1 MPHRIEI
8 PAGVLSMFRT
18 ELDSADSL
26 PMEISRTIPRLAF
39 KYGERIAHRMAAEDS
54 LSTPELMRRITPP
67 LAGLI
72 LVLVAAA
79 WLVTWSTSE
88 LTLSRLAMV
97 APAETSGLLLFFG
110 LMLVMMVAMMLP
122 AALPMI
128 IAVRGIT
135 RLEAGRPTKPADNV
149 ATSLFVAP
157 YFLVWAGFG
166 VLALAALMALGL
178 MGPLA
183 APWTFI
189 PAATLIAAG
198 VYQVTRTK
206 EVCLTHCQ
214 TPMSFVT
221 LHWRSGRLGSVRMG
235 LRHAAYCLG
244 CCWLFMIALFVAGA
258 MSLVWM
264 GVLSVAIFAEKLT
277 TRPVSV
283 SRGIGVVL
291 LIVGGLLAAQGFSAV

>member
-1 MPHRIEI
+1 
-8 PAGVLSMFRT
+8 MFRT
-18 ELDSADSL
+18 ELDRANTL
-26 PMEISRTIPRLAF
+26 PTEISRTIPRLAF

-54 LSTPELMRRITPP
+54 LSAPELLRRITPP

-128 IAVRGIT
+128 LAFRGIT

-277 TRPVSV
+277 TRPVAV

-291 LIVGGLLAAQGFSAV
+291 LIVGGLLAAQGFLAV